1 MAEGRVFAGFVA
13 GGAGGVEL
21 IKGRKPA
28 ACVVKEADVKVGK
41 RPRSRSR
48 SRKTGRTK
56 KPSVE
61 KFDYSRLDSVEGWVS
76 EVSEVAEVE
85 RLDLEVE
92 GLDLEVEEVKRD
104 IKVSRNAFRKSRE
117 KPLYF
122 KRSLVHYTSDV
133 RRVDLLTRSEEVDLA
148 RRIQKCTKLQTC
160 KEKLRATFGRNPTFK
175 EWAENVEMVVKSPLP
190 QKTKLPVDSSRIF
203 FAHALGCYFAH
214 IKDVERLKEIIIAGN
229 SAKQALVS
237 ANLRL
242 IQSIVNKSTR
252 PYGMIDDSLKQDLM
266 QEGVFGLMRA
276 ADKYDTG
283 KGFRFSTYAT
293 YWVRSLTSRAL
304 QRIERPV
311 RVPTRIYEHYTR
323 MKNVHTEYLNAH
335 GRRPTEY
342 ELARLVGM
350 TDGKMQM
357 IVESV
362 NQSFVSTDLALTGGP
377 EGMTVGDVLQGEV
390 DLDEELVESM
400 FKIDCDKALRKYLD
414 PRERAAI
421 RLRYG
426 LDDGGE
432 RTMKQISRALN
443 VSPGRTRQII
453 NGSISKLRNRAVFRD
468 LREYMTGV
476 IGLD

>member
-175 EWAENVEMVVKSPLP
+175 EWAENVEM
-190 QKTKLPVDSSRIF
+190 
-203 FAHALGCYFAH
+203 
-214 IKDVERLKEIIIAGN
+214 DVERLKEIIIAGN

>member
-160 KEKLRATFGRNPTFK
+160 KEKLRATLGRNPTFE
-175 EWAENVEMVVKSPLP
+175 EWAED
-190 QKTKLPVDSSRIF
+190 VDM
-203 FAHALGCYFAH
+203 
-214 IKDVERLKEIIIAGN
+214 DVERLKEVIISGI
-229 SAKQALVS
+229 SAKQVLVS